1 MPFKILLSIIFFSFL
16 SSAFAQIVPDYE
28 ERSFSN
34 ISDSLKSQMLELG
47 SSSGSVNPD
56 EYIVGSGDKFFISIS
71 GFSDFNYNIIVN
83 QDDQI
88 FIPKVGG
95 VDLKKKTLTEAK
107 SLIKKT
113 ILQYFKDVEVFISLN

>member
-1 MPFKILLSIIFFSFL
+1 MPFKILLSILFFSFL

-28 ERSFSN
+28 ERSFSD
-34 ISDSLKSQMLELG
+34 ISDSLKSQMLGYG

-56 EYIVGSGDKFFISIS
+56 EYVVGAGDKFFVSIS

-88 FIPKVGG
+88 FIPKMGSI
-95 VDLKKKTLTEAK
+95 DLKE
-107 SLIKKT
+107 
-113 ILQYFKDVEVFISLN
+113 KDLN